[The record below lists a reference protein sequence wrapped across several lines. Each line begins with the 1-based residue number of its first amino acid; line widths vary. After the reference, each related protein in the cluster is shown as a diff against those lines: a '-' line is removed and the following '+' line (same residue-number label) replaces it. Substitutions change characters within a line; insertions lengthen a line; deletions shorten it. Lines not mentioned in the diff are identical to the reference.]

1 MRSLA
6 LSDLNRRPGEVVD
19 MALAAPVTLTKH
31 GRRAVVI
38 MSAEA
43 YDSLVS
49 GRAVVQVTTSE
60 PAMPKKDGPSFLARQ
75 GRKVS
80 SDEDENRGE

>member
-1 MRSLA
+1 
-6 LSDLNRRPGEVVD
+6 
-19 MALAAPVTLTKH
+19 MALAAPVMLTKH

-49 GRAVVQVTTSE
+49 GGSVVQVTASE
-60 PAMPKKDGPSFLARQ
+60 PAKPKTEGPSFLARQ
-75 GRKVS
+75 ARKIVS
-80 SDEDENRGE
+80 EEYEDEGH

>member
-19 MALAAPVTLTKH
+19 MALAAPVMLTKH
-31 GRRAVVI
+31 GRRAVVM

-49 GRAVVQVTTSE
+49 GGSVVQVSVPE
-60 PAMPKKDGPSFLARQ
+60 SAKPKTEGPSFLARQ
-75 GRKVS
+75 ARKIAN
-80 SDEDENRGE
+80 EEHEGEGH